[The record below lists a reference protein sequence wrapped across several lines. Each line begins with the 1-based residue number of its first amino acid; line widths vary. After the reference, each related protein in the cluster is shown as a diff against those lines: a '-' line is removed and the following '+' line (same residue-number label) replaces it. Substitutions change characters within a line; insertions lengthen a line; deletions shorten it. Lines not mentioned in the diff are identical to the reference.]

1 MKKILPFLVISCFI
15 VLILTFDAV
24 AQLPVSA
31 YNITT
36 RNATAATNTSV
47 GWNLSGG
54 SYLNTTTFTNLY
66 GQRSG
71 GAAGIERVVAGFT
84 IGANSYTPRPR
95 PNGRP
100 FDNVVINRHP
110 SIPGDTINTLYEH
123 TTNVGN
129 NLYLE
134 PSYLPNFEDVVNSFV
149 CNRGS
154 DNTFS
159 NSPTTQA
166 NIERIDLI
174 INAGILCTAP
184 NFQGFLINERNGN
197 DNFKVAAITSLNGSN
212 LVNGLGSLVNIV
224 VASGHW
230 GTVGPAFIS
239 KVMSRRTGTDVNL
252 RVKQDIPLQTV
263 SGVYISMAALGIS
276 NGTRI
281 YGLAVFPNDVTS
293 AMNLITLTNVPS
305 NTDAGANGGLD
316 MMAGGGYFAESS
328 VLPLRLKDFIATV
341 KNSTSVLDWKAES
354 QVNVSH
360 FEVERSTGTPDKFV
374 RIAKVDATGYNQS
387 YSYTDV
393 TLPAAVAVYYRLKMV
408 DGDASYSYSPIVKA
422 SVNATGNYQLY
433 PTIASPGQT
442 LYLSVL
448 RGTTLLPESREL
460 IVTDAAGKTVYRSR
474 IAGAGTITLPTG
486 NLGKGVYAVM
496 IRGSVEPAAA
506 PLRFVLQ

>member
-1 MKKILPFLVISCFI
+1 MNSFLRLAALASCMLLLKTTA
-15 VLILTFDAV
+15 VV
-24 AQLPVSA
+24 AQTAVTS
-31 YNITT
+31 YSITT
-36 RNATAATNTSV
+36 RNATSTTNTSA
-47 GWNLSGG
+47 GWNPG
-54 SYLNTTTFTNLY
+54 SPYPTSTTYTNLY

-71 GAAGIERVVAGFT
+71 GGAGIERVVSGFN
-84 IGANSYTPRPR
+84 IGTNSYTPRPR

-100 FDNVVINRHP
+100 FDNVVVNRHP
-110 SIPGDTINTLYEH
+110 SIPGDTVNTLYEYSS
-123 TTNVGN
+123 NVGN
-129 NLYLE
+129 NLYME

-174 INAGILCTAP
+174 INSGILCSAP

-230 GTVGPAFIS
+230 GAVGPSFVS
-239 KVMSRRTGTDVNL
+239 KVMSRRTGSDIDL
-252 RVKQDIPLQTV
+252 RVKQDIGSQTV
-263 SGVYISMAALGIS
+263 SGVYISMAALGIT

-316 MMAGGGYFAESS
+316 MMAGGGYFFESS
-328 VLPLRLKDFIATV
+328 VLPLRLTDFTATV
-341 KNSTSVLDWKAES
+341 KNNTAVLDWKAES

-360 FEVERSTGTPDKFV
+360 FELERSTGAPDQFV
-374 RIAKVDATGYNQS
+374 RIAQVTATGYNQS
-387 YSYTDV
+387 YSYTDAS
-393 TLPAAVAVYYRLKMV
+393 LPAGVAVYYRLKMV
-408 DGDASYSYSPIVKA
+408 DGDATYSYSPIVRA

-433 PTIASPGQT
+433 PTLATTGQT
-442 LYLSVL
+442 LYLSLV
-448 RGTTLLPESREL
+448 RGTVLAPKSREV
-460 IVTDAAGKTVYRSR
+460 IITDAAGKTVYRSR
-474 IAGAGTITLPTG
+474 ISATGTIALPTG
-486 NLGKGVYAVM
+486 NLGKGVYAV
-496 IRGSVEPAAA
+496 IIKGADEPAAA